1 MGAPRVKCPSPLHV
15 QQNDK
20 IHASLYGLGIPV
32 CCVCVCVCVCGRR
45 YEVVERRTE
54 EEVAGMVV
62 KAG

>member
-32 CCVCVCVCVCGRR
+32 CVCVCMGGGGGGGGMRWLDVEQRR
-45 YEVVERRTE
+45 KWQ
-54 EEVAGMVV
+54 GWL
-62 KAG
+62 